1 MNEHTFFYYSF
12 FVGMNNETHNGTIF
26 CTRMYTFEQP
36 KFPWWGMHPPLCEL
50 PRMHP
55 LLGKHIQKAFVQSIA
70 ILKSYGRASQSITL
84 NLCTYYLHYNYR
96 IYKYTLTCLLARQ
109 GWLLQLRSKSPT
121 NLWSKRAELLSAH
134 AKFFCW
140 RWMCF
145 HHPEELSTAYIPPSP
160 LNLWS
165 SKL

>member
-12 FVGMNNETHNGTIF
+12 FVGMNNESIMGPFSAQECIPLNNPSFLDEGCI
-26 CTRMYTFEQP
+26 
-36 KFPWWGMHPPLCEL
+36 PPLCER

-109 GWLLQLRSKSPT
+109 GWLLQLRSKSPI

-140 RWMCF
+140 RWRCF